1 MGVQNQSIYV
11 TLKHPHHQD
20 VLEMTFIVTITSK
33 NNLNISPFFFSD
45 SVRKSVSEASLTSPH
60 TDPPVSAKSSEY
72 SHGKGSMKSQ
82 TCQDL
87 GTHANSN
94 VQKNVSETTNNL
106 STTTANHSS
115 ILDITLTP
123 ESKVQFLILCFK
135 MV

>member
-1 MGVQNQSIYV
+1 MGVQHQPIYV

-20 VLEMTFIVTITSK
+20 VLEMTFIVTIT
-33 NNLNISPFFFSD
+33 FSD

-60 TDPPVSAKSSEY
+60 TDPPVPAKLSEH

-94 VQKNVSETTNNL
+94 VQKNVSETTNHL

-123 ESKVQFLILCFK
+123 ESKVRFLILCFK
-135 MV
+135 VA

>member
-1 MGVQNQSIYV
+1 MQRQSIYV

-20 VLEMTFIVTITSK
+20 DLEMTFIVSISSK
-33 NNLNISPFFFSD
+33 NVLNISPFFFSD

-60 TDPPVSAKSSEY
+60 TDPPVSAKLSEY
-72 SHGKGSMKSQ
+72 SQGKGSQRSQ

-94 VQKNVSETTNNL
+94 VQKNDSQTANHL
-106 STTTANHSS
+106 STTTTNHSS

-123 ESKVQFLILCFK
+123 ESKVQLLVLCFRRI
-135 MV
+135 